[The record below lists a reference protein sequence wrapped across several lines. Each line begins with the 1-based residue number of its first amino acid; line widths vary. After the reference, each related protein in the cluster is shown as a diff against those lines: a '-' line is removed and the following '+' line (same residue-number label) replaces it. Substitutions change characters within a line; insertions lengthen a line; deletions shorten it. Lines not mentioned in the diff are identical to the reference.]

1 MSPAQGQ
8 QQRPKR
14 PEDARPRA
22 FPLRGEAGCLR
33 EEASAWSRSALGDA
47 GLRVQPRETHA
58 RGASRPPAWGQLSE
72 LSPSLSLRCVLTPP
86 QAAPAAM
93 TRRRGPGSL
102 DDRRP
107 CTHGPGCRGS
117 EARASRGRPLP
128 GPRSSAR
135 RWPPPP
141 RALTRSSSAC
151 ASPVP
156 PPPLGRTPA
165 LSRQG
170 PLPSGA
176 NSKCAERKHY
186 YTNETVSN
194 RSLTSCVKH
203 GIPYFYGSLR
213 AGSHCPGFSVEV
225 DKLFLSRTG

>member
-1 MSPAQGQ
+1 MTDVRALAVLEAAGP
-8 QQRPKR
+8 RP
-14 PEDARPRA
+14 
-22 FPLRGEAGCLR
+22 G
-33 EEASAWSRSALGDA
+33 
-47 GLRVQPRETHA
+47 
-58 RGASRPPAWGQLSE
+58 
-72 LSPSLSLRCVLTPP
+72 
-86 QAAPAAM
+86 
-93 TRRRGPGSL
+93 RRGVGL
-102 DDRRP
+102 
-107 CTHGPGCRGS
+107 
-117 EARASRGRPLP
+117 SRGLA
-128 GPRSSAR
+128 PR
-135 RWPPPP
+135 

-170 PLPSGA
+170 PLPSGV
-176 NSKCAERKHY
+176 NSKCAECKHY

-203 GIPYFYGSLR
+203 GIPYFHGSLR

>member
-1 MSPAQGQ
+1 MPG
-8 QQRPKR
+8 
-14 PEDARPRA
+14 RA

-33 EEASAWSRSALGDA
+33 EEASVWSRSAHGDA

-58 RGASRPPAWGQLSE
+58 RGASRPPAWGQLSK
-72 LSPSLSLRCVLTPP
+72 LSPSLSLWCVLMLP
-86 QAAPAAM
+86 QAAPAAV
-93 TRRRGPGSL
+93 TRRHGPDSL

-117 EARASRGRPLP
+117 EARASRGWPLP

-135 RWPPPP
+135 PHAVILGMRIP
-141 RALTRSSSAC
+141 RAAPL
-151 ASPVP
+151 
-156 PPPLGRTPA
+156 LGRTPA

-176 NSKCAERKHY
+176 NSKCAECKHY